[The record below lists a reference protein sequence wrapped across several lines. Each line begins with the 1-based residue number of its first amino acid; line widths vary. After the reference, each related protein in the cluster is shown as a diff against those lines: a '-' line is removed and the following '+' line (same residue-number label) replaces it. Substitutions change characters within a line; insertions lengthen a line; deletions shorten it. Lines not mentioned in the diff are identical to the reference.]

1 MSRPLFLLITLLIP
15 GVMVLLGLAFWNSDP
30 GKPNPATGYRTR
42 RAMKSL
48 ESWAFAQK
56 FSGRFWALTGGLLT
70 VGAVLFSRIC
80 KQTDSTIMLAV
91 LTVELLVLLL
101 VLPVTEQ
108 QLKKRFP
115 DE

>member
-1 MSRPLFLLITLLIP
+1 
-15 GVMVLLGLAFWNSDP
+15 
-30 GKPNPATGYRTR
+30 
-42 RAMKSL
+42 
-48 ESWAFAQK
+48 
-56 FSGRFWALTGGLLT
+56 
-70 VGAVLFSRIC
+70 
-80 KQTDSTIMLAV
+80 MLAV